1 MRKRER
7 KARGKLGVRIADNH
21 ALIGVERA
29 VGIQPDVIQFAR
41 AGIGTRPVPLRS
53 LDNAVDH
60 IAVERIDRIA
70 DSQHVEESIVID
82 AAAVLRIANA
92 VGIDRSPRILGR
104 ADRNHLVAVEAEDSR
119 RREIP
124 VLGRDDAP
132 RNGDLETL
140 VPDLPVIDPYRIE
153 TGAGRQVLFAQQVG
167 RFLNVIVERDIQAS
181 PEDREVEADIH
192 LRGLLPR
199 QFVVGH
205 ARIGHE
211 AVAQPFAAILVTD
224 AVNGVLLASRPV
236 VIEPEALEGL
246 VRGDPLVT
254 RDPVTGAQLELV
266 EESERLDPGLL
277 LQLPAYRTRRE
288 KAPAVSLGE
297 FRSAVGSCRESHQI
311 TVLERI
317 VQAGEPRSEDLLAA
331 RRRSY
336 DLIRAGNDLVL
347 ERRVGEPATGNGLEP
362 RLTLF
367 S

>member
-1 MRKRER
+1 M
-7 KARGKLGVRIADNH
+7 
-21 ALIGVERA
+21 
-29 VGIQPDVIQFAR
+29 
-41 AGIGTRPVPLRS
+41 
-53 LDNAVDH
+53 
-60 IAVERIDRIA
+60 
-70 DSQHVEESIVID
+70 
-82 AAAVLRIANA
+82 
-92 VGIDRSPRILGR
+92 
-104 ADRNHLVAVEAEDSR
+104 
-119 RREIP
+119 
-124 VLGRDDAP
+124 
-132 RNGDLETL
+132 
-140 VPDLPVIDPYRIE
+140 
-153 TGAGRQVLFAQQVG
+153 
-167 RFLNVIVERDIQAS
+167 
-181 PEDREVEADIH
+181 
-192 LRGLLPR
+192 
-199 QFVVGH
+199 VGH

-266 EESERLDPGLL
+266 EEPERLDPGLL

-347 ERRVGEPATGNGLEP
+347 ERRVGEPATGNARTAAYAVLVASAQHGGKGMVADSFVVGEVGIP
-362 RLTLF
+362 RQVDIGRLAVSPFAIVVIPGKGIERRIEIGRPALLGAGVARHRHDQSLT
-367 S
+367 SA